1 MFMRMPSKN
10 VYVSEADL
18 PLFDR
23 AATLAGGMSAA
34 VTAGLR
40 LYLAQHDGRQK
51 EDTMTTIE
59 LAVDEGPVVVRKR
72 FSGRRLLRWRQQDGG
87 IRSLTARVYKTA
99 KGQYAV
105 HLRDE
110 PNWDVLSSSEDG
122 NPVWE
127 NPETWRGDWW
137 SSGKR
142 ELRVF
147 AAVDDMEGELPDEL
161 IEAVTSAESRPL
173 VEDLDI

>member
-1 MFMRMPSKN
+1 MFMCMPSKN

-40 LYLAQHDGRQK
+40 LYLAQHDERQK
-51 EDTMTTIE
+51 EDTMATIE
-59 LAVDEGPVVVRKR
+59 LTVDEGPVAVTKR

-87 IRSLTARVYKTA
+87 IRSL
-99 KGQYAV
+99 
-105 HLRDE
+105 RDE
-110 PNWDVLSSSEDG
+110 PNWDVLSSPEDDD
-122 NPVWE
+122 PVWE
-127 NPETWRGDWW
+127 NPGTWHGDWW

-161 IEAVTSAESRPL
+161 IEAVRSAESRPL